1 MKHVIKHLESVM
13 QNELN
18 LVGRSTTT
26 LFIGNQQDHDYYH
39 TGLYHE
45 YKKAIEILKSYKT
58 K

>member
-18 LVGRSTTT
+18 LVGKSPTT
-26 LFIGNQQDHDYYH
+26 LFIGNQADHDRYH
-39 TGLYHE
+39 SMLAAE
-45 YKKAIEILKSYKT
+45 FLRAIEILKSYKN